1 MPKGDRY
8 HIPKPPREE
17 EAWDVESGGWTS
29 AIKNLDRCAR
39 AVLLISCSVNGS
51 NGFTGYLQQALVKWQ
66 AERRGVAIKR

>member
-8 HIPKPPREE
+8 HIPKPPHEE

-29 AIKNLDRCAR
+29 AIKNLDSYAR
-39 AVLLISCSVNGS
+39 AVLPNSCSVNGS
-51 NGFTGYLQQALVKWQ
+51 NGFTRYLQQALVIWQ